1 LAGSTALPL
10 RAVVVGTGWGRH
22 HAEGYSQADGVEFA
36 GFCVR
41 TASERS
47 VAAARRFNVPLF
59 VGLENMLAEV
69 RPDLVS
75 VATREP
81 EHRAVTVAA
90 LEAGAHVYCEK
101 ALAETVED
109 AAAMVEAAR
118 RADRQLMAGYN
129 YRFSPSMQHLRSVVD
144 RGRLGVVLYAQALT
158 FGYCLHHTLDLLC
171 SFLGEVDELFATFR
185 AEGPAPTAVPTQY
198 IGDWCYSAGASRT
211 IHLRF
216 RSGAVAQ
223 LASSD
228 YQLFGHPAV
237 RIDLGGTEARAQVDD
252 IVGRVTVHRGERTAE
267 LWQPSLIRD
276 RLDLGSTAVAAVGAF
291 AAAVRAGQP
300 VPIPGEQG
308 LRMLRIE
315 RACVRSQRLGQ
326 PVGVDEA

>member
-1 LAGSTALPL
+1 LAAPNAGPL

-22 HAEGYSQADGVEFA
+22 HAEGYSQADGVQLA

-41 TASERS
+41 TESERS
-47 VAAARRFNVPLF
+47 LAAARRFNVPLF
-59 VGLENMLAEV
+59 VGLERMLAQV

-81 EHRAVTVAA
+81 EHRDVTVAA
-90 LEAGAHVYCEK
+90 LDAGAHVYCEK
-101 ALAETVED
+101 PLAETVED

-118 RADRQLMAGYN
+118 RTGRLLMAGYN
-129 YRFSPSMQHLRSVVD
+129 YRFSPSMQHLKSALD
-144 RGRLGVVLYAQALT
+144 HGRLGVPLYAQALT

-171 SFLGEVDELFATFR
+171 SFLGEVEQVFATFR
-185 AEGPAPTAVPTQY
+185 ADGPAPTAIPTQS

-228 YQLFGHPAV
+228 YQIFEHPAV

-252 IVGRVTVHRGERTAE
+252 IVGRVTVYRGERTAE

-276 RLDLGSTAVAAVGAF
+276 RLDLGSTCAGSLSHPPRLLRHPRYSERPPIDERRQPPIRRG
-291 AAAVRAGQP
+291 RAP
-300 VPIPGEQG
+300 P
-308 LRMLRIE
+308 RD
-315 RACVRSQRLGQ
+315 RSPRRS
-326 PVGVDEA
+326 